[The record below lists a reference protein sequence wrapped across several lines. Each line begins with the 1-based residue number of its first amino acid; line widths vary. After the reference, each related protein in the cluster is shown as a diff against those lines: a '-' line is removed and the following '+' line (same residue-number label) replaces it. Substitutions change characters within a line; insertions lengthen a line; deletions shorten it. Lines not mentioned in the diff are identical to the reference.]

1 MVSATLWGILKRER
15 PLSHVALAVTLMVD
29 ASVVKVDKI
38 SNIIDLCLNS
48 ICVFNQRTDSEF

>member
-38 SNIIDLCLNS
+38 SNIIDLS
-48 ICVFNQRTDSEF
+48 